1 MMSKKMNPYATAKKM
16 SKGGPVKTKDAPK
29 KGAAKKM
36 APKKMARGG
45 AVRGQPKGLA
55 KSSCK

>member
-1 MMSKKMNPYATAKKM
+1 MNPYATAKKM